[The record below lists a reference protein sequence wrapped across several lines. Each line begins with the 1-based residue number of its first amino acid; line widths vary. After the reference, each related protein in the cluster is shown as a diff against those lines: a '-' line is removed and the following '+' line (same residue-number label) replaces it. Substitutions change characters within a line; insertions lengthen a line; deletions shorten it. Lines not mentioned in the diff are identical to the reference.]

1 MKPQTTLAL
10 LTVALTLV
18 AASCRP
24 VGSPAPAASEITKV
38 RLPMGY
44 IANVQYA
51 PFYVAVERGYFREA
65 GIEITFDYSFETDGI
80 KLVAAGELPF
90 VVASGEQVVLAR
102 AQGLPVKY
110 VAQWYHQFPVAVI
123 ALASSGIQTP
133 QDLKGKRVGLPGFF
147 GATYAGWRAF
157 LKANELSE
165 SDVTVVEIGFTQA
178 AALQQGL
185 VDAVVGYSNNEPIV
199 LAENGYPVVVFKVS
213 DQVDMVANGIVT
225 SDMVAQNNPDLVR
238 RFIRA
243 LLRGIEDTI
252 QDPDSA
258 MNISVKYVEG
268 LKVDDRIQRSV
279 LLETVEIMKP
289 GSKRPGESTTEAWRN
304 TQDALLTIGQGAV
317 DITSVFSNEFLP

>member
-1 MKPQTTLAL
+1 MCVLI
-10 LTVALTLV
+10 
-18 AASCRP
+18 AAGCRP
-24 VGSPAPAASEITKV
+24 AAPSALPEAQVEQL

-65 GIEITFDYSFETDGI
+65 GIEIAFDYSFETDGI
-80 KLVAAGELPF
+80 KLVAAGELPLA
-90 VVASGEQVVLAR
+90 VASGEQVVLAR

-147 GATYAGWRAF
+147 GATYVGWRAF

-165 SDVTVVEIGFTQA
+165 SDVTVVEIGFTQV

-185 VDAVVGYSNNEPIV
+185 VDAIVGYSNNEPIV

-252 QDPDSA
+252 RDPDSA

-268 LKVDDRIQRSV
+268 LKADDRIQRSV

-289 GSKRPGESTTEAWRN
+289 GSKRLGESTIEAWRN

-317 DITSVFSNEFLP
+317 DITSLFSNEFLP